1 MVLAG
6 GAKYEQQQAAYHAAA
21 AKAAAARIMQAR
33 VRRAQRAK
41 GQLREEQLRQT
52 YARAA
57 RNQNAQHRVEQI
69 RGPYGWYGNLYSDWQ
84 SILSTQKESSGTAEE
99 RLLSALNAN
108 MNQLQSLNAQIQ
120 KTFNAPGFST
130 AESIY
135 NLQGTALQTA
145 EGGLKTQ
152 EMTYLNELNAA
163 NSALSKMT
171 VTNTSNGLM
180 VNGVALSSV
189 LANLGFKTVPY
200 GTKFATNEVI
210 LPGVGSSAS
219 TSQYLPAGLSGGFGT
234 WAFHP
239 NQFNQILSEA
249 SQVNSLYSK
258 VSSETTLLNTYINTS
273 NAIVSSQNQLLQ
285 YTNPSA
291 YQKSQLYKDMGNI
304 ITNQGANL
312 LSYYQQLGTS
322 AENFV
327 GSLKITQPSVSS
339 SVSTPPI
346 SSTKPPALSKDYQTT
361 SNPITTVTSGSSSSS
376 THKNA
381 NNSAL
386 LNSLSSAQ
394 SSFFSGKGSAFG
406 SVDYGGILGSLWN
419 DFNSLR
425 NIEFSWIGNLKNIA
439 AAPPS
444 TYIVTPAGAF
454 SIALGQAPTL
464 KELSDYNK
472 GLYNSETLVPWEVST
487 QVATIQA
494 EVAAQKNPNGWIAS
508 MANNPGTFLSTST
521 SNGKIPANTPWQSLN
536 ALNTLQ
542 ALSTTQK
549 ISNAESKFNPYP
561 AEAELFGLGMLS
573 SMEDIIANPEIAG
586 SQYGWTSKQF
596 LTQAG
601 ISGAEVGLMLAP
613 VGGGILAA
621 GIATSGA
628 AAAGLGLGAQLA
640 TRAYIGGTVGL
651 GAGIGQAVLTGA
663 KGINFAEDVGFG
675 IGMGILMALTM
686 SPSST
691 VLEEAAAGIEKSS
704 IITGDI
710 DATGMYL
717 SKGSA
722 ELNAESLLKTVIPKF
737 NRFGY
742 YLGTEP
748 YSVASDIGMHILPSS
763 MPTEDMLGIE
773 RGTYKIDTSITRT
786 IKIGDNKPILS
797 SDILRG
803 EFTDSNKILF
813 QMSKDL
819 YSEEATQDLQ
829 AVLPK
834 SEDIETSATGFKAL
848 RLNLKSDITNKPL
861 FQEFLGGYNE
871 EKIDT
876 ELFANNEQ
884 VSVLKSGDRIFKIN
898 SNSQMIKQFVEMPE
912 IGGRIGTPEEVE
924 DTLKALKSPTT
935 MLKEPTEMDLLS
947 PDMADYLSKT
957 GWNTELANEE
967 NFNEYEIRNALLRK
981 LYNAQRSALPDLS
994 KTASEEVES
1003 TNGAGEAEAAMP
1015 KEEAT
1020 PKSSAAAEQAIVSTR
1035 LPWSS
1040 TQSIAMQDFLE
1051 SLRGVSFEDST
1062 SSLAWAALLSGNAI
1076 KNALMFMQSNPAN
1089 LNAKTEANVN
1099 TLKNN
1104 TTNILP
1110 SLILPKSTQKI
1121 IGKER
1126 IGLKT
1131 SLQTGLSTG
1140 KVQGVPHIPNIN
1152 NPTFPPPYPPTKH
1165 HEEPAQLLFPVPE
1178 RSLKARKARLKAL
1191 YAPFPDLLDVNE
1203 VALTG
1208 QKPIAL
1214 NPANPKTYKIY
1225 LREMQRSGGLR
1236 YRTYNQL
1243 YGSMKGRGMRK
1254 KRATK
1259 KSKSSF
1265 IF

>member
-1 MVLAG
+1 MPSVFQQRA
-6 GAKYEQQQAAYHAAA
+6 EQAQQAH
-21 AKAAAARIMQAR
+21 AKAAVAMHMIAA
-33 VRRAQRAK
+33 K
-41 GQLREEQLRQT
+41 
-52 YARAA
+52 RAA
-57 RNQNAQHRVEQI
+57 LQRQKQIALRKQKPTPQAQQEKTLHQAAHQENLLEANMHE

-84 SILSTQKESSGTAEE
+84 SILSTQKESSGVAEE

-120 KTFNAPGFST
+120 KTFNAPSFST

-189 LANLGFKTVPY
+189 LTNLGFKTVPY
-200 GTKFATNEVI
+200 GTKFATNEVV

-239 NQFNQILSEA
+239 NQFNQILSGA

-291 YQKSQLYKDMGNI
+291 YQRSELYKDMGNI

-312 LSYYQQLGTS
+312 LSYYQKLGTS

-327 GSLKITQPSVSS
+327 GSLKITQPSASS
-339 SVSTPPI
+339 SVSTSLI
-346 SSTKPPALSKDYQTT
+346 FSTKPPALSKDYQTT
-361 SNPITTVTSGSSSSS
+361 SNPIITVTSGSSSSS
-376 THKNA
+376 TPKNA
-381 NNSAL
+381 NTSSL

-406 SVDYGGILGSLWN
+406 YVNYGGILGSLWN
-419 DFNSLR
+419 DLNSLR
-425 NIEFSWIGNLKNIA
+425 NTEFSWIGNLKNIA

-454 SIALGQAPTL
+454 SIALGQTPTL
-464 KELSDYNK
+464 KELSDYNN
-472 GLYNSETLVPWEVST
+472 GLYNSETLPPWEIST

-508 MANNPGTFLSTST
+508 MTNNPGALLST

-542 ALSTTQK
+542 TLSTTQK
-549 ISNAESKFNPYP
+549 ISNAESKSNPYP
-561 AEAELFGLGMLS
+561 AEAELFGLGILS

-586 SQYGWTSKQF
+586 YKYGWTSKQF

-621 GIATSGA
+621 NIATSGA
-628 AAAGLGLGAQLA
+628 AAAGLGLEAQLA

-742 YLGTEP
+742 YVGTEP
-748 YSVASDIGMHILPSS
+748 YSVASDIGMHIMPASPSS

-861 FQEFLGGYNE
+861 FQEFFGGYNE
-871 EKIDT
+871 ENIDT

-898 SNSQMIKQFVEMPE
+898 SNSQMMKQFVEMPE

-924 DTLKALKSPTT
+924 DALKALKSPTT

-981 LYNAQRSALPDLS
+981 LYNAQKSALPDLS

-1099 TLKNN
+1099 TLKNG

-1165 HEEPAQLLFPVPE
+1165 HEEPAQLLFPI
-1178 RSLKARKARLKAL
+1178 RTRLTKRTAIKAKKSYFA
-1191 YAPFPDLLDVNE
+1191 FPDLLNE
-1203 VALTG
+1203 NEYQFATG
-1208 QKPIAL
+1208 
-1214 NPANPKTYKIY
+1214 
-1225 LREMQRSGGLR
+1225 
-1236 YRTYNQL
+1236 
-1243 YGSMKGRGMRK
+1243 
-1254 KRATK
+1254 KRAHALKITPQNAKVYNRMFSQSLGLNVLTQEQLQRKARKTKLTK
-1259 KSKSSF
+1259 KKK